1 MNNKKHSVIGFA
13 CKMLGLF
20 FIIVVLLWG
29 AIELLGWYGLAAFAV
44 SWGCGF
50 AAGRIT
56 KGLEN

>member
-1 MNNKKHSVIGFA
+1 MKNKKNSVIGFGA
-13 CKMLGLF
+13 KMLGVF
-20 FIIVVLLWG
+20 CIMVVLLCG

-56 KGLEN
+56 KGLEK